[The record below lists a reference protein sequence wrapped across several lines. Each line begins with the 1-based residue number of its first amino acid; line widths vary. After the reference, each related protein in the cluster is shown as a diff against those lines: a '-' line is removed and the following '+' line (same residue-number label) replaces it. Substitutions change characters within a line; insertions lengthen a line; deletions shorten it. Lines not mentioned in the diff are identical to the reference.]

1 MTSVKLNGA
10 LPSGPIPDKLAR
22 AMWENLGGHYMA
34 VVELRV
40 AQRTEPDPD
49 DDTDP
54 AAQLRVDKIEVA
66 QSEVVDESLRGVL
79 RALWQARTAEG
90 TLDAGTYDLSAT
102 VDVPADPLTALLS
115 YVNERGKVGSLP
127 AIAAWDQLGEVV
139 VITVRRPAPK
149 VEVA

>member
-1 MTSVKLNGA
+1 MTQIKMNGA

-49 DDTDP
+49 DDTEP
-54 AAQLRVDKIEVA
+54 AAQLRVDRLEIA
-66 QSEVVDESLRGVL
+66 QSEVIDESLRGVL

-90 TLDAGTYDLSAT
+90 TLDAGTFDPHAT
-102 VDVPADPLTALLS
+102 TDIPADPLTALLS
-115 YVNERGKVGSLP
+115 YVNERGQVGGLP
-127 AIAAWDQLGEVV
+127 AVAEWAQLGDVV
-139 VITVRRPAPK
+139 LITVRRTAAAEK
-149 VEVA
+149 AA